1 MKIFGNKFY
10 SALALAIILTIL
22 FVQMP
27 NAYST
32 ELTVQEKALS
42 VISDV
47 VGLDVTKY
55 DVEFSHYSS
64 EFPDDYG
71 GLVQEDVGYSLESA
85 GSKIQVAFVFVN
97 KTLSWCML
105 YGLEGSSLPPFY
117 AQPLPNNTLDA
128 TKVILQRLYTYSGAS
143 HLEMIRDSMDTVSDI
158 NSVNATIGN
167 LKRLVTVKTNII
179 PRNATYTYT
188 STRTSIYFKYTVNGA
203 DSPKSVNIHFRNGV
217 LIGFGDGWNIF
228 TIGNESVNISKEE
241 AINIAREQA
250 NNSTTAELNFG
261 NQSVRADLHLSPRE
275 PFTLYPFWFVELP
288 LYYPN
293 STITGWQLGIWAD
306 TGEIEY
312 SHPTGVHGTVP
323 LTENPSE
330 SPTNPE
336 STSTEPSSDT
346 QSQPETD
353 DNTCLVVMI
362 VSIIAVVATAVVVKQ
377 KRAN

>member
-1 MKIFGNKFY
+1 LEIFRNEFY
-10 SALALAIILTIL
+10 SALALAIILAIL
-22 FVQMP
+22 FAQMP
-27 NAYST
+27 KVYSV

-55 DVEFSHYSS
+55 DVKLSHYSS
-64 EFPDDYG
+64 GFPDDYG
-71 GLVQEDVGYSLESA
+71 GLAGEDMTYTLESA
-85 GSKIQVAFVFVN
+85 GSKVDVNLRFVN
-97 KTLSWCML
+97 KTLWFVHL
-105 YGLEGSSLPPFY
+105 YSYNGSLLLAHYAKQLPT
-117 AQPLPNNTLDA
+117 NILDA
-128 TKVILQRLYTYSGAS
+128 TKVILQRLHTYSRAS

-167 LKRLVTVKTNII
+167 LKRLVTVKTNVIS
-179 PRNATYTYT
+179 PNAT
-188 STRTSIYFKYTVNGA
+188 STRTSIYFKYTMNGA
-203 DSPKSVNIHFRNGV
+203 DSPKSVNIHFKNGV
-217 LIGFGDGWNIF
+217 LTGFGDGWNIF

-250 NNSTTAELNFG
+250 NNSTTTKLNFG
-261 NQSVRADLHLSPRE
+261 NHSVRADLHLSPRE

-377 KRAN
+377 KRTN